1 MSGSSNYE
9 NRKSIGKGGNSPE
22 YNYHPNNTQ
31 QSPQSPSYH
40 WVNQP
45 PPPPPASNL
54 AKDTTNNSSNSGSD
68 NYYFQSGEVVS
79 PPTIPW
85 HGEQNHTFK
94 IPFPP
99 PHFRPP
105 LNNRMR
111 GHNFRQSGQ
120 KRPHSNDDNYFRSPY
135 AKNSFPPSLPPP
147 YNTYNPNYGKQSN
160 YSNGPP
166 NDASGYHFVNQ
177 RFFNTRRGYPSNRPY
192 RRILHNKWPSREV
205 NDTSDTRTKSQK
217 KRKKPLSQ
225 NNPKRRD
232 WSLDDVIKALS
243 LEKELNKKCKN
254 HSLIIKFPDHELN
267 KDIVS
272 GFHPSIESVHFQQPS
287 TPRFC
292 FITLKESVDPDAVIA
307 ALNKQKF
314 GDGYIAAEY
323 KREKEDEQS
332 SNPEDI
338 DPLALYVGNLT
349 QEITKDDMV
358 SLYPRSKRIDIGF
371 AKKMKYTRYAFVRF
385 RTVEDAIEA
394 FKSTHDKQMYNKSL
408 IVRFRRFNGPVGM
421 PGEPKPQKQ
430 KDAVQIDISEE
441 ADADEKDSKSKIEKV
456 DETSNIFAD
465 LWKNADEN
473 IGEPFRPIMI
483 KKEPLECDDEDDDE
497 EYESKPIVRE
507 FTTSFAEGSIDKLF
521 SKIKPIK
528 VKSEIKKEKDADDE
542 EFDQRDTETLPPNE
556 SVSVDN
562 KRNVSIDQIR
572 RTNENCSGNAIK
584 TEPDVYTK
592 SQENEENAYEDDDDD
607 DDYFTPDFSATYKSM
622 VDAGQQ
628 LRNISK

>member
-1 MSGSSNYE
+1 M
-9 NRKSIGKGGNSPE
+9 
-22 YNYHPNNTQ
+22 
-31 QSPQSPSYH
+31 
-40 WVNQP
+40 
-45 PPPPPASNL
+45 
-54 AKDTTNNSSNSGSD
+54 
-68 NYYFQSGEVVS
+68 
-79 PPTIPW
+79 
-85 HGEQNHTFK
+85 
-94 IPFPP
+94 
-99 PHFRPP
+99 
-105 LNNRMR
+105 
-111 GHNFRQSGQ
+111 
-120 KRPHSNDDNYFRSPY
+120 
-135 AKNSFPPSLPPP
+135 
-147 YNTYNPNYGKQSN
+147 
-160 YSNGPP
+160 
-166 NDASGYHFVNQ
+166 
-177 RFFNTRRGYPSNRPY
+177 
-192 RRILHNKWPSREV
+192 NK
-205 NDTSDTRTKSQK
+205 
-217 KRKKPLSQ
+217 
-225 NNPKRRD
+225 
-232 WSLDDVIKALS
+232 
-243 LEKELNKKCKN
+243 
-254 HSLIIKFPDHELN
+254 
-267 KDIVS
+267 
-272 GFHPSIESVHFQQPS
+272 
-287 TPRFC
+287 
-292 FITLKESVDPDAVIA
+292 
-307 ALNKQKF
+307 
-314 GDGYIAAEY
+314 
-323 KREKEDEQS
+323 S